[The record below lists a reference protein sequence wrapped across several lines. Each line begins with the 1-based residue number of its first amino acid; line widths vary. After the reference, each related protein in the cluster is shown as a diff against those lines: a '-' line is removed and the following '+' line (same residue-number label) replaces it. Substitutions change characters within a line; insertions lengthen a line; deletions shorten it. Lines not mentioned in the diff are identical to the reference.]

1 MTSSYQGLAG
11 NRGAGA
17 DPTADF
23 LPAQQQANQRLQQGI
38 DRFNESVNA
47 NDAARMANAKRAGD
61 TMKALGDLSAT
72 LGKALGMYQTEQIK
86 KYQSEGQA
94 LAALNITNQEEL
106 LAAQEKYEAEQRRTQ
121 EQLDAVADKAAKD
134 DKPFH
139 VLNGIKK
146 LNAYHLDEIQKIQ
159 IADTATALTS
169 EFQQY
174 YEDQGGASMS
184 RADQMALPG
193 QFLTDNYDR
202 FTGFNPGFITKYGL
216 PILNKFRDE
225 QREKIDFQWTQ
236 TTSAQT
242 SDRAINTLLVD
253 GNIGNAVN
261 SLATTVDSKGKV
273 RGPAAA
279 YKYLVDTVLPKAIK
293 ANLVSVTD
301 VQEMF
306 AKSEMP
312 GMNGKTYADLK
323 KIDMNMLIET
333 AEADINA
340 DFSRNQ
346 AARNNAFI
354 EAEQAWVANAN
365 QVDPTTITY
374 DSIDEDQEEFM
385 RQFDGRRSKVL
396 DTWKLHLSA
405 DAVQLKE
412 ADKAAQS
419 LIKSNSLTS
428 ERLLKM
434 PWQIQQRYASIAA
447 ATDKVAGDNYKV
459 QEDAVKDAVEKK
471 ASVTPLGT
479 RDPSVGVV
487 TSIYQAK
494 FHENLRQQLEANNPN
509 ALQDALSITLQEF
522 NTWSADPS
530 NFSSNGYNIFADAAT
545 AQNLQANARIEQ
557 ERVNSI
563 IRTYGVRSLD
573 QVGLVNSTVL
583 RNDAANF
590 GQRGFKHHPQIQRI
604 SRILQ
609 VDPITA
615 TNKMIEAYNLANQ
628 AQGNLIPLISLSPAA
643 EAIRD
648 DLPPQAK
655 ATYLSR
661 QHQMTPQT
669 SLQVL
674 SQLPGDYRPEMVPL
688 GFGDLIG
695 KAAKQYNIPAAIL
708 AGLFDQESGYRK
720 DVIYDKSGKYDSPSG
735 AKGIAQIMV
744 EYHPTVKDP
753 YDPNEAI
760 PYAASYLRRMMDSYG
775 FDLRTAIYAY
785 NTGEGNVLE
794 KIGVQNLGSEAHRQF
809 SKENFHYYPGVIKRA
824 AKYGYKAAF
833 RDPSMMRP
841 VFQ

>member
-11 NRGAGA
+11 NISGGA

-23 LPAQQQANQRLQQGI
+23 LPAQQQANQQLQRSI

-61 TMKALGDLSAT
+61 TARALGELSAT
-72 LGKALGMYQTEQIK
+72 AAKVLGGIQADRIK
-86 KYQSEGQA
+86 KFQSEGQA

-106 LAAQEKYEAEQRRTQ
+106 LAAQEKYEAEQKRTQ
-121 EQLDAVADKAAKD
+121 EQLNGVADKAAKD
-134 DKPFH
+134 GKPFH

-159 IADTATALTS
+159 IADLATVVTS
-169 EFQQY
+169 EFPQY
-174 YEDQGGASMS
+174 YEDNGGASMS

-202 FTGFNPGFITKYGL
+202 FTGFNPGFIAKYGL

-236 TTSAQT
+236 TASAQT

-261 SLATTVDSKGKV
+261 SLSTTVDSKGNV

-279 YKYLVDTVLPKAIK
+279 YKYLVETVLPKAIK

-323 KIDMNMLIET
+323 KIDLNTLIET

-354 EAEQAWVANAN
+354 AEEEQWMQTTDPSTLTNDQIDARQN
-365 QVDPTTITY
+365 QFIQTY
-374 DSIDEDQEEFM
+374 GKRSSKLDQY
-385 RQFDGRRSKVL
+385 
-396 DTWKLHLSA
+396 KLHLSV

-412 ADKAAQS
+412 ADKAAQR
-419 LIKSNSLTS
+419 LIESNSLTS
-428 ERLLKM
+428 ERLMKM
-434 PWQIQQRYASIAA
+434 PWQIQQRYGAIAA

-545 AQNLQANARIEQ
+545 TQNLQANARVEQ

-563 IRTYGVRSLD
+563 IRTFGVRSLD

-628 AQGNLIPLISLSPAA
+628 AQGNPIPLISLSPAA

-655 ATYLSR
+655 AKFLRS
-661 QHQMTPQT
+661 QGQMTPNV
-669 SLQVL
+669 SLQVM
-674 SQLPGDYRPEMVPL
+674 SQLPGDYRPEMVPM
-688 GFGDLIG
+688 GYGDIVA
-695 KAAKQYNIPAAIL
+695 KAAKQYDIPPAIL
-708 AGLFDQESGYRK
+708 AGLLEQESGYLPE
-720 DVIYDKSGKYDSPSG
+720 VIKGKRLSTSG
-735 AKGIAQIMV
+735 AIGIAQFLPGTAEQMGV
-744 EYHPTVKDP
+744 DP
-753 YDPNEAI
+753 VNPESAI
-760 PYAASYLRRMMDSYG
+760 PGAAKYLRHLMDNYG

-785 NTGEGNVLE
+785 NAGPGTVQRY
-794 KIGVQNLGSEAHRQF
+794 GVGATE
-809 SKENFHYYPGVIKRA
+809 ENKNYYPGIIKKA

>member
-11 NRGAGA
+11 NISSGA
-17 DPTADF
+17 DPTSEF
-23 LPAQQQANQRLQQGI
+23 LPAQQQANQQLQRSI
-38 DRFNESVNA
+38 DRFNQSVNA
-47 NDAARMANAKRAGD
+47 NDAARMENAKRAGD
-61 TMKALGDLSAT
+61 IARALGELSAT
-72 LGKALGMYQTEQIK
+72 AAKVLGGIQADRIK
-86 KYQSEGQA
+86 KFQSEGQA

-121 EQLDAVADKAAKD
+121 DQLNAVADKAAKD

-159 IADTATALTS
+159 IADLATVVAS
-169 EFQQY
+169 EFPQY

-279 YKYLVDTVLPKAIK
+279 YKYLVETVLPKAIK

-323 KIDMNMLIET
+323 KIDMNTLIET

-340 DFSRNQ
+340 DFKRNET
-346 AARNNAFI
+346 ARNNAFI
-354 EAEQAWVANAN
+354 EEENEWMQTTDPSTLTNDQIDARQN
-365 QVDPTTITY
+365 QFIADYGKRSTKL
-374 DSIDEDQEEFM
+374 DQY
-385 RQFDGRRSKVL
+385 
-396 DTWKLHLSA
+396 KLHLSV

-412 ADKAAQS
+412 ADKAAQR
-419 LIKSNSLTS
+419 LIESNSLTS

-434 PWQIQQRYASIAA
+434 PWQIQQRYAAVAA

-459 QEDAVKDAVEKK
+459 QEDAIKDAVEKK

-494 FHENLRQQLEANNPN
+494 FHENLRQQLEAGNPN
-509 ALQDALSITLQEF
+509 ALNDALSITLQEF
-522 NTWSADPS
+522 NAWSAPGAG

-545 AQNLQANARIEQ
+545 AQNLQANARVEQ

-628 AQGNLIPLISLSPAA
+628 AQGNPIPLISLSPAA

-655 ATYLSR
+655 AKFLRS
-661 QHQMTPQT
+661 QGQMTPNV
-669 SLQVL
+669 SLQVM
-674 SQLPGDYRPEMVPL
+674 SQLPGDYRPEMVPS
-688 GFGDLIG
+688 GYGDIVG
-695 KAAKQYNIPAAIL
+695 KAAKQYDIPAAIL
-708 AGLFDQESGYRK
+708 AGLLEQESGYLPE
-720 DVIYDKSGKYDSPSG
+720 VINGQRLSSAG
-735 AKGIAQIMV
+735 AMGIAQFMPGTAEQMGV
-744 EYHPTVKDP
+744 DP
-753 YDPNEAI
+753 FKPESAI
-760 PYAASYLRRMMDSYG
+760 PGAAKYLRHLMDSYG
-775 FDLRTAIYAY
+775 FDLREAIYAY
-785 NTGEGNVLE
+785 NAGPGTVQRY
-794 KIGVQNLGSEAHRQF
+794 GVGATE
-809 SKENFHYYPGVIKRA
+809 ENKNYYPGIIKKA

>member
-11 NRGAGA
+11 NISSGA
-17 DPTADF
+17 DPTPEF
-23 LPAQQQANQRLQQGI
+23 LPAQQQANQQLQRSI
-38 DRFNESVNA
+38 DRFNQSVNA
-47 NDAARMANAKRAGD
+47 NDAARMENAKRAGD
-61 TMKALGDLSAT
+61 IARALGELSAT
-72 LGKALGMYQTEQIK
+72 AAKVLGGIQADRIK
-86 KYQSEGQA
+86 KFQSEGQA

-121 EQLDAVADKAAKD
+121 DQLNAVADKAAKD

-159 IADTATALTS
+159 IADLATVVAS
-169 EFQQY
+169 EFPQY
-174 YEDQGGASMS
+174 YEDQGGANMS

-279 YKYLVDTVLPKAIK
+279 YKYLVETVLPKAIK

-323 KIDMNMLIET
+323 KIDMNTLIET

-354 EAEQAWVANAN
+354 EEENEWMQTTDPSTLTNDQIDARQN
-365 QVDPTTITY
+365 QFIADYGKRSTKL
-374 DSIDEDQEEFM
+374 DQY
-385 RQFDGRRSKVL
+385 
-396 DTWKLHLSA
+396 KLHLSV

-412 ADKAAQS
+412 ADKAAQR
-419 LIKSNSLTS
+419 LIESNSLTS

-434 PWQIQQRYASIAA
+434 PWQIQQRYAAVAA

-459 QEDAVKDAVEKK
+459 QEDAIKDAVEKK

-494 FHENLRQQLEANNPN
+494 FHENLRQQLEAGNPN
-509 ALQDALSITLQEF
+509 ALNDALSITLQEF
-522 NTWSADPS
+522 NAWSAPGAG

-545 AQNLQANARIEQ
+545 AQNLQANARVEQ

-628 AQGNLIPLISLSPAA
+628 AQGNPIPLISLSPAA

-655 ATYLSR
+655 AKFLRS
-661 QHQMTPQT
+661 QGQMTPNV
-669 SLQVL
+669 SLQVM
-674 SQLPGDYRPEMVPL
+674 SQLPGDYRPEMVPS
-688 GFGDLIG
+688 GYGDIVG
-695 KAAKQYNIPAAIL
+695 KAAKQYDIPAAIL
-708 AGLFDQESGYRK
+708 AGLLEQESGYLPE
-720 DVIYDKSGKYDSPSG
+720 VINGQRLSSAG
-735 AKGIAQIMV
+735 AMGIAQFMPGTAEQMGV
-744 EYHPTVKDP
+744 DP
-753 YDPNEAI
+753 FKPESAI
-760 PYAASYLRRMMDSYG
+760 PGAAKYLRHLMDSYG
-775 FDLRTAIYAY
+775 FDLREAIYAY
-785 NTGEGNVLE
+785 NAGPGTVQRY
-794 KIGVQNLGSEAHRQF
+794 GVGATE
-809 SKENFHYYPGVIKRA
+809 ENKNYYPGIIKKA

>member
-11 NRGAGA
+11 NRSAGA

-23 LPAQQQANQRLQQGI
+23 LPAQQQANQKLKQDIERLNQ
-38 DRFNESVNA
+38 SVNA
-47 NDAARMANAKRAGD
+47 NDAARMANAKQAGD
-61 TMKALGDLSAT
+61 TARALGELSAT
-72 LGKALGMYQTEQIK
+72 AAKVLGGIQAERIK
-86 KYQSEGQA
+86 KFQSEGQA
-94 LAALNITNQEEL
+94 LAALGITDQDKL
-106 LAAQEKYEAEQRRTQ
+106 LEAQEKYEAEQKRTQ
-121 EQLDAVADKAAKD
+121 EQLDGVADKAAKD
-134 DKPFH
+134 GKPFH

-159 IADTATALTS
+159 IADLATVVTS
-169 EFQQY
+169 EFPQY
-174 YEDQGGASMS
+174 YEDNDGASMS
-184 RADQMALPG
+184 RADQMALPA
-193 QFLTDNYDR
+193 QFLTDNYER
-202 FTGFNPGFITKYGL
+202 FSGFNPGFVTKYGL
-216 PILNKFRDE
+216 PALNKFRDE

-261 SLATTVDSKGKV
+261 ALSTTVDSKGKV

-279 YKYLVDTVLPKAIK
+279 YKYLVETVLPKAVK

-306 AKSEMP
+306 AKSKMP

-323 KIDMNMLIET
+323 KIDMNTLIET

-346 AARNNAFI
+346 TARNNAFI
-354 EAEQAWVANAN
+354 AEEEEWMQTTDPSTLTNDQIDARQN
-365 QVDPTTITY
+365 QFIQTY
-374 DSIDEDQEEFM
+374 GKRSSKLDQY
-385 RQFDGRRSKVL
+385 
-396 DTWKLHLSA
+396 KLHLSV

-412 ADKAAQS
+412 ADKAAQR
-419 LIKSNSLTS
+419 LIESNSLTS

-434 PWQIQQRYASIAA
+434 PLQIQQRYGAIAA

-459 QEDAVKDAVEKK
+459 QEDSIKDAVEQK

-487 TSIYQAK
+487 TSIYQSK
-494 FHENLRQQLEANNPN
+494 FHENLRQQLEAGNPN
-509 ALQDALSITLQEF
+509 ALNDALSITLQEF
-522 NTWSADPS
+522 NAWSADS
-530 NFSSNGYNIFADAAT
+530 ANFSSNGYNVFADAAT
-545 AQNLQANARIEQ
+545 AQNLQANARVEQ

-563 IRTYGVRSLD
+563 IRTFGVRSLD

-628 AQGNLIPLISLSPAA
+628 AQGNPIPLISLTPAA
-643 EAIRD
+643 VAIRD

-655 ATYLSR
+655 AKFLRS
-661 QHQMTPQT
+661 QGQMTPNV
-669 SLQVL
+669 SLQVM
-674 SQLPGDYRPEMVPL
+674 SQLPGDYRPEMVPM
-688 GFGDLIG
+688 GFGETIQ
-695 KAAKQYNIPAAIL
+695 KAAEKENIPPAIL
-708 AGLFDQESGYRK
+708 AGLLHQETHYIPKYVYGTK
-720 DVIYDKSGKYDSPSG
+720 KSSAG
-735 AKGIAQIMV
+735 AIGIGQFMPRTAEQMGV
-744 EYHPTVKDP
+744 DP
-753 YDPNEAI
+753 YDPI
-760 PYAASYLRRMMDSYG
+760 SSIYGAAKYLRHLMDNYG

-785 NTGEGNVLE
+785 NAGPGTIQKFG
-794 KIGVQNLGSEAHRQF
+794 IGATA
-809 SKENFHYYPGVIKRA
+809 ENAKYYDGVIEYSAR
-824 AKYGYKAAF
+824 YGNKSAF
-833 RDPSMMRP
+833 RDPSMIRP
-841 VFQ
+841 AFR

>member
-11 NRGAGA
+11 NISSGA
-17 DPTADF
+17 DPTPEF
-23 LPAQQQANQRLQQGI
+23 LPAQQQANQQLQRSI
-38 DRFNESVNA
+38 DRFNQSVNA
-47 NDAARMANAKRAGD
+47 NDAARMENAKRAGD
-61 TMKALGDLSAT
+61 IARALGELSAT
-72 LGKALGMYQTEQIK
+72 AAKVLGGIQADRIK
-86 KYQSEGQA
+86 KFQSEGQA

-121 EQLDAVADKAAKD
+121 DQLNAVADKAAKD

-159 IADTATALTS
+159 IADLATVVAS
-169 EFQQY
+169 EFPQY
-174 YEDQGGASMS
+174 YEDQGGANMS

-242 SDRAINTLLVD
+242 ADRAINTLLVD

-279 YKYLVDTVLPKAIK
+279 YKYLVETVLPKAIK

-323 KIDMNMLIET
+323 KIDMNTLIET

-354 EAEQAWVANAN
+354 EEENEWMQTTDPSTLTNDQIDARQN
-365 QVDPTTITY
+365 QFIADYGKRSTKL
-374 DSIDEDQEEFM
+374 DQY
-385 RQFDGRRSKVL
+385 
-396 DTWKLHLSA
+396 KLHLSV

-412 ADKAAQS
+412 ADKAAQR
-419 LIKSNSLTS
+419 LIESNSLTS

-434 PWQIQQRYASIAA
+434 PWQIQQRYAAVAA

-459 QEDAVKDAVEKK
+459 QEDAIKDAVEKK

-494 FHENLRQQLEANNPN
+494 FHENLRQQLEAGNPN
-509 ALQDALSITLQEF
+509 ALNDALSITLQEF
-522 NTWSADPS
+522 NAWSAPGAG

-545 AQNLQANARIEQ
+545 AQNLQANARVEQ

-628 AQGNLIPLISLSPAA
+628 AQGNPIPLISLSPAA

-655 ATYLSR
+655 AKFLRS
-661 QHQMTPQT
+661 QGQMTPNV
-669 SLQVL
+669 SLQVM
-674 SQLPGDYRPEMVPL
+674 SQLPGDYRPEMVPS
-688 GFGDLIG
+688 GYGDIVG
-695 KAAKQYNIPAAIL
+695 KAAKQYDIPAAIL
-708 AGLFDQESGYRK
+708 AGLLEQESGYLPE
-720 DVIYDKSGKYDSPSG
+720 VINGQRLSSAG
-735 AKGIAQIMV
+735 AMGIAQFMPGTAEQMGV
-744 EYHPTVKDP
+744 DP
-753 YDPNEAI
+753 FKPESAI
-760 PYAASYLRRMMDSYG
+760 PGAAKYLRHLMDSYG
-775 FDLRTAIYAY
+775 FDLREAIYAY
-785 NTGEGNVLE
+785 NAGPGTVQRY
-794 KIGVQNLGSEAHRQF
+794 GVGATE
-809 SKENFHYYPGVIKRA
+809 ENKNYYPGIIKKA

>member
-47 NDAARMANAKRAGD
+47 NDAARMANAQRAGD

-72 LGKALGMYQTEQIK
+72 LGKALGMYQAGQIK
-86 KYQSEGQA
+86 KYQSQGQA
-94 LAALNITNQEEL
+94 LAALGITNQEEL
-106 LAAQEKYEAEQRRTQ
+106 LEAQEKYEAEQRRTQ
-121 EQLDAVADKAAKD
+121 EQLDSVADKAAKD

-139 VLNGIKK
+139 VINGIKK

-159 IADTATALTS
+159 VADTATAAWS
-169 EFQQY
+169 DYPAFQAEQMAAHQQQY
-174 YEDQGGASMS
+174 GTPMS
-184 RADQMALPG
+184 RADRMALPG
-193 QFLTDNYDR
+193 QYMTNVLDR

-216 PILNKFRDE
+216 PILNKARDE
-225 QREKIDFQWTQ
+225 ERQKVEFAWTQ
-236 TTSAQT
+236 ETSAQT
-242 SDRAINTLLVD
+242 SDRAINTLLTD
-253 GNIGNAVN
+253 KNLGNAVKA
-261 SLATTVDSKGKV
+261 LATTVDSKGNLRNK
-273 RGPAAA
+273 ASA
-279 YKYLVDTVLPKAIK
+279 YDYLIKTVLPQAIK

-306 AKSEMP
+306 ENSEME
-312 GMNGKTYADLK
+312 GMGGKSYAYVKKTDLG
-323 KIDMNMLIET
+323 ILIEI
-333 AEADINA
+333 AEAEINA

-346 AARNNAFI
+346 TARNNAFI

-365 QVDPTTITY
+365 QADPTTITY
-374 DSIDEDQEEFM
+374 DSIEKDQEQFM

-396 DTWKLHLSA
+396 DTWKQHLSI

-412 ADKAAQS
+412 ADKAAQR
-419 LIKSNSLTS
+419 LIESNSLTT

-434 PWQIQQRYASIAA
+434 PWQIQQRYGPIAA

-459 QEDAVKDAVEKK
+459 QEDAIKDAVERG
-471 ASVTPLGT
+471 AGVTPMGS
-479 RDPSVGVV
+479 RHESVGVV
-487 TSIYQAK
+487 TSMYQAR
-494 FHENLRQQLEANNPN
+494 FHENLRQQLEAGNPN
-509 ALQDALSITLQEF
+509 ALNDALSITLQEF
-522 NTWSADPS
+522 EVYKKDKLSGRGYDV
-530 NFSSNGYNIFADAAT
+530 FSDSAT
-545 AQNLQANARIEQ
+545 ALNLQANARVEQ
-557 ERVNSI
+557 ERVNSV
-563 IRTYGVRSLD
+563 IRTFGVRALD
-573 QVGLVNSTVL
+573 QVDLVNSTVL

-628 AQGNLIPLISLSPAA
+628 AQGNPIPLISLSPAA
-643 EAIRD
+643 VAIRD
-648 DLPPQAK
+648 DLPAQAK

-661 QHQMTPQT
+661 QHQMTPLT
-669 SLQVL
+669 TLQVL
-674 SQLPGDYRPEMVPL
+674 SQLPGDYRPEMVPS
-688 GFGDLIG
+688 GYGDLVA
-695 KAAKQYNIPAAIL
+695 KAAQQYDIPPAIL
-708 AGLFDQESGYRK
+708 AGLLEQESGYSPE
-720 DVIYDKSGKYDSPSG
+720 VITGKRLSSSG
-735 AKGIAQIMV
+735 AIGIAQFLPGTAEQMGV
-744 EYHPTVKDP
+744 DP
-753 YDPNEAI
+753 VNPESAI
-760 PYAASYLRRMMDSYG
+760 PGAAKYLRHLMDNYG

-785 NTGEGNVLE
+785 NAGPGT
-794 KIGVQNLGSEAHRQF
+794 IQRHGVGATD
-809 SKENFHYYPGVIKRA
+809 ENKNYYPGILKKA

>member
-11 NRGAGA
+11 NISSGA
-17 DPTADF
+17 DPTPEF
-23 LPAQQQANQRLQQGI
+23 LPAQQQANQQLQRSI
-38 DRFNESVNA
+38 DRFNQSVNA
-47 NDAARMANAKRAGD
+47 NDAARMENAKRAGD
-61 TMKALGDLSAT
+61 TARALGELSAT
-72 LGKALGMYQTEQIK
+72 AAKVLGGIQADRIK
-86 KYQSEGQA
+86 KFQSEGQA

-121 EQLDAVADKAAKD
+121 DQLNAVADKAAKD

-159 IADTATALTS
+159 IADLATVVAS
-169 EFQQY
+169 EFPQY
-174 YEDQGGASMS
+174 YEDQGGANMS

-279 YKYLVDTVLPKAIK
+279 YKYLVETVLPKAIK

-323 KIDMNMLIET
+323 KIDMNTLIET

-340 DFSRNQ
+340 DFKRNET
-346 AARNNAFI
+346 ARNNAFI
-354 EAEQAWVANAN
+354 EEENEWMQTTDPSTLTNDQIDARQN
-365 QVDPTTITY
+365 QFIADYGKRSTKL
-374 DSIDEDQEEFM
+374 DQY
-385 RQFDGRRSKVL
+385 
-396 DTWKLHLSA
+396 KLHLSV

-412 ADKAAQS
+412 ADKAAQR
-419 LIKSNSLTS
+419 LIESNSLTS

-459 QEDAVKDAVEKK
+459 QEDAIKDAVEKK

-494 FHENLRQQLEANNPN
+494 FHENLRQQLEAGNPN
-509 ALQDALSITLQEF
+509 ALNDALSITLQEF
-522 NTWSADPS
+522 NAWSAPGAG

-545 AQNLQANARIEQ
+545 AQNLQANARVEQ

-628 AQGNLIPLISLSPAA
+628 AQGNPIPLISLSPAA

-655 ATYLSR
+655 AKFLRS
-661 QHQMTPQT
+661 QGQMTPNV
-669 SLQVL
+669 SLQVM
-674 SQLPGDYRPEMVPL
+674 SQLPGDYRPEMVPS
-688 GFGDLIG
+688 GYGDIVG
-695 KAAKQYNIPAAIL
+695 KAAKQYDIPAAIL
-708 AGLFDQESGYRK
+708 AGLLEQESGYLPE
-720 DVIYDKSGKYDSPSG
+720 VINGQRLSSAG
-735 AKGIAQIMV
+735 AMGIAQFMPGTAEQMGV
-744 EYHPTVKDP
+744 DP
-753 YDPNEAI
+753 FKPESAI
-760 PYAASYLRRMMDSYG
+760 PGAAKYLRHLMDSYG
-775 FDLRTAIYAY
+775 FDLREAIYAY
-785 NTGEGNVLE
+785 NAGPGTVQRY
-794 KIGVQNLGSEAHRQF
+794 GVGATE
-809 SKENFHYYPGVIKRA
+809 ENKNYYPGIIKKA

>member
-11 NRGAGA
+11 NISSGA
-17 DPTADF
+17 DPTPEF
-23 LPAQQQANQRLQQGI
+23 LPAQQQANQQLQRSI
-38 DRFNESVNA
+38 DRFNQSVNA
-47 NDAARMANAKRAGD
+47 NDAARMENAKRAGD
-61 TMKALGDLSAT
+61 IARALGELSAT
-72 LGKALGMYQTEQIK
+72 AAKVLGGIQADRIK
-86 KYQSEGQA
+86 KFQSEGQA

-121 EQLDAVADKAAKD
+121 DQLNAVADKAAKD

-159 IADTATALTS
+159 IADLATVVAS
-169 EFQQY
+169 EFPQY

-279 YKYLVDTVLPKAIK
+279 YKYLVETVLPKAIK

-323 KIDMNMLIET
+323 KIDMNTLIET

-354 EAEQAWVANAN
+354 EEENEWMQTTDPSTLTNDQIDARQN
-365 QVDPTTITY
+365 QFIADYGKRSTKL
-374 DSIDEDQEEFM
+374 DQY
-385 RQFDGRRSKVL
+385 
-396 DTWKLHLSA
+396 KLHLSV

-412 ADKAAQS
+412 ADKAAQR
-419 LIKSNSLTS
+419 LIESNSLTS

-434 PWQIQQRYASIAA
+434 PWQIQQRYAAVAA

-459 QEDAVKDAVEKK
+459 QEDAIKDAVEKK

-494 FHENLRQQLEANNPN
+494 FHENLRQQLEAGNPN
-509 ALQDALSITLQEF
+509 ALNDALSITLQEF
-522 NTWSADPS
+522 NAWSAPGAG

-545 AQNLQANARIEQ
+545 AQNLQANARVEQ

-628 AQGNLIPLISLSPAA
+628 AQGNPIPLISLSPAA

-655 ATYLSR
+655 AKFLRS
-661 QHQMTPQT
+661 QGQMTPNV
-669 SLQVL
+669 SLQVM
-674 SQLPGDYRPEMVPL
+674 SQLPGDYRPEMVPS
-688 GFGDLIG
+688 GYGDIVG
-695 KAAKQYNIPAAIL
+695 KAAKQYDIPAAIL
-708 AGLFDQESGYRK
+708 AGLLEQESGYLPE
-720 DVIYDKSGKYDSPSG
+720 VINGQRLSSAG
-735 AKGIAQIMV
+735 AMGIAQFMPGTAEQMGV
-744 EYHPTVKDP
+744 DP
-753 YDPNEAI
+753 FKPESAI
-760 PYAASYLRRMMDSYG
+760 PGAAKYLRHLMDSYG
-775 FDLRTAIYAY
+775 FDLREAIYAY
-785 NTGEGNVLE
+785 NAGPGTVQRY
-794 KIGVQNLGSEAHRQF
+794 GVGATE
-809 SKENFHYYPGVIKRA
+809 ENKNYYPGIIKKA

>member
-11 NRGAGA
+11 NISGGA
-17 DPTADF
+17 DPTTDF
-23 LPAQQQANQRLQQGI
+23 LPAQQQANQQLQRSI

-61 TMKALGDLSAT
+61 TARALGELSAT
-72 LGKALGMYQTEQIK
+72 AAKVLGGIQADRIK
-86 KYQSEGQA
+86 KFQSEGQA

-106 LAAQEKYEAEQRRTQ
+106 LAAQEKYEAEQKRTQ
-121 EQLDAVADKAAKD
+121 EQLNGVADKAAKD
-134 DKPFH
+134 GKPFH

-159 IADTATALTS
+159 IADLATVVTS
-169 EFQQY
+169 EFPQY
-174 YEDQGGASMS
+174 YEDNGGASMS

-202 FTGFNPGFITKYGL
+202 FTGFNPGFIAKYGL

-236 TTSAQT
+236 TASAQT

-261 SLATTVDSKGKV
+261 SLSTTVDSKGNV

-279 YKYLVDTVLPKAIK
+279 YKYLVETVLPKAIK

-323 KIDMNMLIET
+323 KIDLNTLIET

-354 EAEQAWVANAN
+354 AEEEQWMQTTDPSTLTNDQIDARQN
-365 QVDPTTITY
+365 QFIQTY
-374 DSIDEDQEEFM
+374 GKRSSKLDQY
-385 RQFDGRRSKVL
+385 
-396 DTWKLHLSA
+396 KLHLSV

-412 ADKAAQS
+412 ADKAAQR
-419 LIKSNSLTS
+419 LIESNSLTS
-428 ERLLKM
+428 ERLMKM
-434 PWQIQQRYASIAA
+434 PWQIQQRYGAIAA

-545 AQNLQANARIEQ
+545 TQNLQANARVEQ

-563 IRTYGVRSLD
+563 IRTFGVRSLD

-628 AQGNLIPLISLSPAA
+628 AQGNPIPLISLSPAA

-655 ATYLSR
+655 AKFLRS
-661 QHQMTPQT
+661 QGQMTPNV
-669 SLQVL
+669 SLQVM
-674 SQLPGDYRPEMVPL
+674 SQLPGDYRPEMVPM
-688 GFGDLIG
+688 GYGDIVA
-695 KAAKQYNIPAAIL
+695 KAAKQYDIPPAIL
-708 AGLFDQESGYRK
+708 AGLLEQESGYLPE
-720 DVIYDKSGKYDSPSG
+720 VIKGKRLSTSG
-735 AKGIAQIMV
+735 AIGIAQFLPGTAEQMGV
-744 EYHPTVKDP
+744 DP
-753 YDPNEAI
+753 VNPESAI
-760 PYAASYLRRMMDSYG
+760 PGAAKYLRHLMDNYG

-785 NTGEGNVLE
+785 NAGPGTVQRY
-794 KIGVQNLGSEAHRQF
+794 GVGATE
-809 SKENFHYYPGVIKRA
+809 ENKNYYPGIIKKA

>member
-11 NRGAGA
+11 NISSGA
-17 DPTADF
+17 DPTSEF
-23 LPAQQQANQRLQQGI
+23 LPAQQQANQQLQRSI
-38 DRFNESVNA
+38 DRFNQSVNA
-47 NDAARMANAKRAGD
+47 NDAARMENAKRAGD
-61 TMKALGDLSAT
+61 IARALGELSAT
-72 LGKALGMYQTEQIK
+72 AAKVLGGIQADRIK
-86 KYQSEGQA
+86 KFQSEGQA

-121 EQLDAVADKAAKD
+121 DQLNAVADKAAKD

-159 IADTATALTS
+159 IADLATVVAS
-169 EFQQY
+169 EFPQY
-174 YEDQGGASMS
+174 YEDQGGANMS

-279 YKYLVDTVLPKAIK
+279 YKYLVETVLPKAIK

-323 KIDMNMLIET
+323 KIDMNTLIET

-340 DFSRNQ
+340 DFKRNET
-346 AARNNAFI
+346 ARNNAFI
-354 EAEQAWVANAN
+354 EEENEWMQTTDPSTLTNDQIDARQN
-365 QVDPTTITY
+365 QFIADYGKRSTKL
-374 DSIDEDQEEFM
+374 DQY
-385 RQFDGRRSKVL
+385 
-396 DTWKLHLSA
+396 KLHLSV

-412 ADKAAQS
+412 ADKAAQR
-419 LIKSNSLTS
+419 LIESNSLTS

-434 PWQIQQRYASIAA
+434 PWQIQQRYAAVAA

-459 QEDAVKDAVEKK
+459 QEDAIKDAVEKK

-494 FHENLRQQLEANNPN
+494 FHENLRQQLEAGNPN
-509 ALQDALSITLQEF
+509 ALNDALSITLQEF
-522 NTWSADPS
+522 NAWSAPGAG

-545 AQNLQANARIEQ
+545 AQNLQANARVEQ

-628 AQGNLIPLISLSPAA
+628 AQGNPIPLISLSPAA

-655 ATYLSR
+655 AKFLRS
-661 QHQMTPQT
+661 QGQMTPNV
-669 SLQVL
+669 SLQVM
-674 SQLPGDYRPEMVPL
+674 SQLPGDYRPEMVPS
-688 GFGDLIG
+688 GYGDIVG
-695 KAAKQYNIPAAIL
+695 KAAKQYDIPAAIL
-708 AGLFDQESGYRK
+708 AGLLEQESGYLPE
-720 DVIYDKSGKYDSPSG
+720 VINGQRLSSAG
-735 AKGIAQIMV
+735 AMGIAQFMPGTAEQMGV
-744 EYHPTVKDP
+744 DP
-753 YDPNEAI
+753 FKPESAI
-760 PYAASYLRRMMDSYG
+760 PGAAKYLRHLMDSYG
-775 FDLRTAIYAY
+775 FDLREAIYAY
-785 NTGEGNVLE
+785 NAGPGTVQRY
-794 KIGVQNLGSEAHRQF
+794 GVGATE
-809 SKENFHYYPGVIKRA
+809 ENKNYYPGIIKKA

>member
-1 MTSSYQGLAG
+1 
-11 NRGAGA
+11 
-17 DPTADF
+17 
-23 LPAQQQANQRLQQGI
+23 
-38 DRFNESVNA
+38 
-47 NDAARMANAKRAGD
+47 
-61 TMKALGDLSAT
+61 
-72 LGKALGMYQTEQIK
+72 
-86 KYQSEGQA
+86 
-94 LAALNITNQEEL
+94 
-106 LAAQEKYEAEQRRTQ
+106 
-121 EQLDAVADKAAKD
+121 LDGVADKAAKD
-134 DKPFH
+134 GKPFH

-159 IADTATALTS
+159 IADLATVVTS
-169 EFQQY
+169 EFPQY
-174 YEDQGGASMS
+174 YEDNGGASMS
-184 RADQMALPG
+184 RADQMALPA
-193 QFLTDNYDR
+193 QFLTDNYER
-202 FTGFNPGFITKYGL
+202 FSGFNPGFVTKYGL
-216 PILNKFRDE
+216 PALNKFRDE
-225 QREKIDFQWTQ
+225 QRQKIDFQWTQ

-261 SLATTVDSKGKV
+261 SLATTVDSKGNV

-279 YKYLVDTVLPKAIK
+279 YNYLVDTVLPKAIK

-323 KIDMNMLIET
+323 KIDMNTLIET

-346 AARNNAFI
+346 KARENAFI
-354 EAEQAWVANAN
+354 AEEQEYLQNVDLATLTNDDIEQRQN
-365 QVDPTTITY
+365 QFRDTY
-374 DSIDEDQEEFM
+374 GKE
-385 RQFDGRRSKVL
+385 SKILNQLKQHRTV
-396 DTWKLHLSA
+396 

-412 ADKAAQS
+412 ADKAAQR
-419 LIKSNSLTS
+419 LIESNSLTS

-434 PWQIQQRYASIAA
+434 PWQIQQRYGAIAA

-459 QEDAVKDAVEKK
+459 QEDSIKDAVEQK

-494 FHENLRQQLEANNPN
+494 FHENLRQQLEAGNPN
-509 ALQDALSITLQEF
+509 ALNDALSITLQEF
-522 NTWSADPS
+522 NTWSAPGTG
-530 NFSSNGYNIFADAAT
+530 NFSSNGYNVFADAAT
-545 AQNLQANARIEQ
+545 AQNLQANARVEQ
-557 ERVNSI
+557 ERVNSV
-563 IRTYGVRSLD
+563 IRTFGVRSLD

-628 AQGNLIPLISLSPAA
+628 AQGNPIPLISLSPAA
-643 EAIRD
+643 EAIRN

-655 ATYLSR
+655 AKFFSN
-661 QHQMTPQT
+661 QGQMTPNV
-669 SLQVL
+669 SLQVM
-674 SQLPGDYRPEMVPL
+674 SQLPGDYRPEMVPM
-688 GFGDLIG
+688 GYGDVVA
-695 KAAKQYNIPAAIL
+695 KAAKQYDIPPAIL
-708 AGLFDQESGYRK
+708 AGLLEQESGYLPE
-720 DVIYDKSGKYDSPSG
+720 VITGKRLSSSG
-735 AKGIAQIMV
+735 AIGIAQFLPGTAEQMGV
-744 EYHPTVKDP
+744 DP
-753 YDPNEAI
+753 VNPESAI
-760 PYAASYLRRMMDSYG
+760 PGAAKYLRHLMDNYG

-785 NTGEGNVLE
+785 NAGPGTVQRY
-794 KIGVQNLGSEAHRQF
+794 GVGATT
-809 SKENFHYYPGVIKRA
+809 ENKNYYPGILKKA

>member
-11 NRGAGA
+11 NISSGA
-17 DPTADF
+17 DPTPEF
-23 LPAQQQANQRLQQGI
+23 LPAQQQANQQLQRSI
-38 DRFNESVNA
+38 DRFNQSVNA
-47 NDAARMANAKRAGD
+47 NDAARMENAKRAGD
-61 TMKALGDLSAT
+61 IARALGELSAT
-72 LGKALGMYQTEQIK
+72 AAKVLGGIQADRIK
-86 KYQSEGQA
+86 KFQSEGQA

-121 EQLDAVADKAAKD
+121 DQLNAVADKAAKD

-159 IADTATALTS
+159 IADLATVVAS
-169 EFQQY
+169 EFPQY
-174 YEDQGGASMS
+174 YEDQGGANMS

-279 YKYLVDTVLPKAIK
+279 YKYLVETVLPKAIK

-323 KIDMNMLIET
+323 KIDMNTLIET

-340 DFSRNQ
+340 DFRRNET
-346 AARNNAFI
+346 ARNNAFI
-354 EAEQAWVANAN
+354 EEENEWMQTTDPSTLTNDQIDARQN
-365 QVDPTTITY
+365 QFIADYGKRSTKL
-374 DSIDEDQEEFM
+374 DQY
-385 RQFDGRRSKVL
+385 
-396 DTWKLHLSA
+396 KLHLSV

-412 ADKAAQS
+412 ADKAAQR
-419 LIKSNSLTS
+419 LIESNSLTS

-434 PWQIQQRYASIAA
+434 PWQIQQRYAAVAA

-459 QEDAVKDAVEKK
+459 QEDAIKDAVEKK

-494 FHENLRQQLEANNPN
+494 FHENLRQQLEAGNPN
-509 ALQDALSITLQEF
+509 ALNDALSITLQEF
-522 NTWSADPS
+522 NAWSAPGAG

-545 AQNLQANARIEQ
+545 AQNLQANARVEQ

-628 AQGNLIPLISLSPAA
+628 AQGNPIPLISLSPAA

-655 ATYLSR
+655 AKFLRS
-661 QHQMTPQT
+661 QGQMTPNV
-669 SLQVL
+669 SLQVM
-674 SQLPGDYRPEMVPL
+674 SQLPGDYRPEMVPS
-688 GFGDLIG
+688 GYGDIVG
-695 KAAKQYNIPAAIL
+695 KAAKQYDIPAAIL
-708 AGLFDQESGYRK
+708 AGLLEQESGYLPE
-720 DVIYDKSGKYDSPSG
+720 VINGQRLSSAG
-735 AKGIAQIMV
+735 AMGIAQFMPGTAEQMGV
-744 EYHPTVKDP
+744 DP
-753 YDPNEAI
+753 FKPESAI
-760 PYAASYLRRMMDSYG
+760 PGAAKYLRHLMDSYG
-775 FDLRTAIYAY
+775 FDLREAIYAY
-785 NTGEGNVLE
+785 NAGPGTVQRY
-794 KIGVQNLGSEAHRQF
+794 GVGATE
-809 SKENFHYYPGVIKRA
+809 ENKNYYPGIIKKA

>member
-11 NRGAGA
+11 NRSAGA
-17 DPTADF
+17 DPTSEF
-23 LPAQQQANQRLQQGI
+23 LPAQQQANQNLVKGI
-38 DRFNESVNA
+38 DRLNESINA
-47 NDAARMANAKRAGD
+47 NDAARLANARQSGD

-94 LAALNITNQEEL
+94 LAGLGITNQEQL
-106 LAAQEKYEAEQRRTQ
+106 LEAQEKYEAEQKRTQ
-121 EQLDAVADKAAKD
+121 EQLDGVADKAAKD
-134 DKPFH
+134 GKPFH

-159 IADTATALTS
+159 IADLATVVAS
-169 EFQQY
+169 EFPQY
-174 YEDQGGASMS
+174 YEDQGGANMS

-202 FTGFNPGFITKYGL
+202 FTGFNPGFIAKYGL
-216 PILNKFRDE
+216 PVLNKFRDE
-225 QREKIDFQWTQ
+225 QRQKIDFQWTQ

-261 SLATTVDSKGKV
+261 SLATTVDSKGDV
-273 RGPAAA
+273 RGPAGA
-279 YKYLVDTVLPKAIK
+279 YKYLVETVLPKAIK

-323 KIDMNMLIET
+323 KIDMNTLIET

-346 AARNNAFI
+346 KARDNAFI
-354 EAEQAWVANAN
+354 AEEEQWMQTTDLSTLTNDEIEKRQN
-365 QVDPTTITY
+365 QFIQTY
-374 DSIDEDQEEFM
+374 GKRSTKLDQY
-385 RQFDGRRSKVL
+385 
-396 DTWKLHLSA
+396 KLHLSV
-405 DAVQLKE
+405 DAIQLKE
-412 ADKAAQS
+412 ADKAAQR
-419 LIKSNSLTS
+419 LIESNSLTS

-459 QEDAVKDAVEKK
+459 QEDSIKDAVEQK

-487 TSIYQAK
+487 TSIYQSK
-494 FHENLRQQLEANNPN
+494 FHENLRQQLEAGNPN
-509 ALQDALSITLQEF
+509 ALNDALSITLQEF
-522 NTWSADPS
+522 NAWSADS
-530 NFSSNGYNIFADAAT
+530 ANFSSNGYNVFADAAT
-545 AQNLQANARIEQ
+545 AQNLQANARVEQ

-563 IRTYGVRSLD
+563 IRTYGARSLD

-628 AQGNLIPLISLSPAA
+628 AQGNPIPLISLTPAA

-655 ATYLSR
+655 AKFLSN
-661 QHQMTPQT
+661 QGQMTPNV
-669 SLQVL
+669 SLQVMSL
-674 SQLPGDYRPEMVPL
+674 LPGDYRPEMVPS
-688 GFGDLIG
+688 GYGDLVA
-695 KAAKQYNIPAAIL
+695 KAAQQYDIPPAIL
-708 AGLFDQESGYRK
+708 AGLLEQESGYLPE
-720 DVIYDKSGKYDSPSG
+720 VITGKRLSSSG
-735 AKGIAQIMV
+735 AIGIAQFLPGTAEQMGV
-744 EYHPTVKDP
+744 DP
-753 YDPNEAI
+753 VNPESAI
-760 PYAASYLRRMMDSYG
+760 PGAAKYLRHLMDNYG

-785 NTGEGNVLE
+785 NAGPGTVQRY
-794 KIGVQNLGSEAHRQF
+794 GVGATD
-809 SKENFHYYPGVIKRA
+809 ENKNYYPGILKKA

>member
-11 NRGAGA
+11 NRSSGV

-23 LPAQQQANQRLQQGI
+23 LPAQQQANQRLKQDI
-38 DRFNESVNA
+38 DRLNQSVNA

-61 TMKALGDLSAT
+61 TARAIGELSAT
-72 LGKALGMYQTEQIK
+72 AAKVLGGIQAERIK
-86 KYQSEGQA
+86 KFQSEGQA
-94 LAALNITNQEEL
+94 LAAVGITDQDKL
-106 LAAQEKYEAEQRRTQ
+106 LEAQEKYEAEQKRTQ
-121 EQLDAVADKAAKD
+121 EQLDGVADKAAKD
-134 DKPFH
+134 GKPFH

-159 IADTATALTS
+159 IADIATALPS
-169 EFQQY
+169 EFAQY

-184 RADQMALPG
+184 RADQMALPA
-193 QFLTDNYDR
+193 QFLTDNYER
-202 FTGFNPGFITKYGL
+202 FSGFNPGFVTKYGL
-216 PILNKFRDE
+216 PILNKFKDE

-279 YKYLVDTVLPKAIK
+279 YTYLVETVLPKAIK

-301 VQEMF
+301 VQEMY

-323 KIDMNMLIET
+323 KIDMNTLIET

-346 AARNNAFI
+346 TARNNAFI
-354 EAEQAWVANAN
+354 AEEEQWMQTTDPSTLTNDQIDARQN
-365 QVDPTTITY
+365 QFIADYGKRSTKL
-374 DSIDEDQEEFM
+374 DQY
-385 RQFDGRRSKVL
+385 
-396 DTWKLHLSA
+396 KLHLSV

-412 ADKAAQS
+412 ADKAAQR
-419 LIKSNSLTS
+419 LIENNSLTS

-434 PWQIQQRYASIAA
+434 PWQIQQRYSAIAA

-459 QEDAVKDAVEKK
+459 QEDAVKDAVELK
-471 ASVTPLGT
+471 AKVTPMGS
-479 RDPSVGVV
+479 RHPSVRVV

-494 FHENLRQQLEANNPN
+494 FHENLRQQLEAGNPN
-509 ALQDALSITLQEF
+509 ALNDALSVTLQEF
-522 NTWSADPS
+522 SVWSSDEGNYS
-530 NFSSNGYNIFADAAT
+530 NSTGYKVFADAAT
-545 AQNLQANARIEQ
+545 VQNLQANARVEQ
-557 ERVNSI
+557 ERVNSV
-563 IRTYGVRSLD
+563 IRTYGARSLD

-583 RNDAANF
+583 RDDATNF

-628 AQGNLIPLISLSPAA
+628 AQGNPIPLISLSPAA

-655 ATYLSR
+655 AKFLRS
-661 QHQMTPQT
+661 QGQMTPNL
-669 SLQVL
+669 SLQVM
-674 SQLPGDYRPEMVPL
+674 SQLPGDYRPEMVPS
-688 GFGDLIG
+688 GYGDLVA
-695 KAAKQYNIPAAIL
+695 KAAQQYDIPPAIL
-708 AGLFDQESGYRK
+708 AGLLEQESGYLPE
-720 DVIYDKSGKYDSPSG
+720 VITGKRLSSSG
-735 AKGIAQIMV
+735 AIGIAQFLPGTAEQMGV
-744 EYHPTVKDP
+744 DP
-753 YDPNEAI
+753 VNPESAI
-760 PYAASYLRRMMDSYG
+760 PGAAKYLRHLMDNYG

-785 NTGEGNVLE
+785 NAGPATVQRY
-794 KIGVQNLGSEAHRQF
+794 GVGATD
-809 SKENFHYYPGVIKRA
+809 ENKNYYPGIIKKA